1 MTKIE
6 NYQQKSSCLDQNLG
20 KTTFLHT
27 GKKEKKKRYVTLCL
41 VVWWVEWDKIFAF
54 ITYVEKLDRFTK
66 STYTYWTWGDS
77 EYHHQQSLESRM
89 ILTTSLYSVFDAES
103 EKNIS
108 TSWKEE
114 ESRKFCMFWTRCVFF
129 EKRHL
134 RSISHFST
142 GSKYLLRLRS
152 TFSWSAAH
160 VLPNDVKKMQNKNF
174 TRNSHC
180 RHLTPVNQTPLD
192 VLGCSS
198 CTPALCTTNYPTQCP
213 STNSQINSACQSV
226 NTNQPSTSTKSIGV
240 SISDSTMKYLLVG
253 SVALASFLGTYNL
266 I

>member
-152 TFSWSAAH
+152 RFSWSAAH

-180 RHLTPVNQTPLD
+180 RHLTICKEYED
-192 VLGCSS
+192 
-198 CTPALCTTNYPTQCP
+198 
-213 STNSQINSACQSV
+213 
-226 NTNQPSTSTKSIGV
+226 
-240 SISDSTMKYLLVG
+240 
-253 SVALASFLGTYNL
+253 
-266 I
+266 